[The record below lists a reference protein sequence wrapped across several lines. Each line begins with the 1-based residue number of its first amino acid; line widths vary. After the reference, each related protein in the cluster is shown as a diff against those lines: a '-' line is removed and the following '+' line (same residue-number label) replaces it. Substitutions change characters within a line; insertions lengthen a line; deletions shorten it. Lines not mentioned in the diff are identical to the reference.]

1 MDEPFSPLDSN
12 LSVRLRR
19 LGDRLQLCVFLPEG
33 HPAKQDADL
42 VAQLVYN
49 EEVGGFL
56 LPDSEENRELLR
68 AAGADLARLSVAEE
82 ILSDTDEWYRQA
94 VEKFDRALRSKG
106 YSASTVRLYV
116 YNLRQYLDYIYLL
129 VLH

>member
-1 MDEPFSPLDSN
+1 M
-12 LSVRLRR
+12 
-19 LGDRLQLCVFLPEG
+19 
-33 HPAKQDADL
+33 

-94 VEKFDRALRSKG
+94 VEKFDSALR
-106 YSASTVRLYV
+106 
-116 YNLRQYLDYIYLL
+116 
-129 VLH
+129 